1 MCCVSLACSLAGSL
15 PQNVSPSVSLTNL
28 YLGSNN
34 LSGSLPKG
42 ITQSSQL
49 SKLDLSDNF
58 MLTGTLPDMR

>member
-1 MCCVSLACSLAGSL
+1 
-15 PQNVSPSVSLTNL
+15 VSPSVFLTNL

-34 LSGSLPKG
+34 LSGSVPRG

-58 MLTGTLPDMR
+58 MLTGTLPEMRWVPL